1 MSTLHEE
8 LTGGKDSD
16 LEEKEAVPKEPKKP
30 VDSESRVDV
39 KPNKLPTS
47 HTSESLNESQ
57 AKTGTGTPSLVS
69 SGYGSQAASSS
80 NLSSEDSI
88 SLKSISVDETPETEA
103 GKVNLQS
110 VLSPPDV
117 SVSSISPGEET
128 DHTMTETT
136 PSSTNI
142 TPSHS
147 VELRLTQPA
156 QQESQVVRR
165 NLNNPSEAKISQRLS
180 CPSNLLLHCEPGD
193 QEPVFRSCRRSEPDI
208 NQNSERNSKNEESS
222 LPDWM
227 VVGESVQVRPS
238 NLSGLIRFVGSTDF
252 APGTWIGI
260 ELDTSQGKNNGTVG
274 GVQYFDCPHKRG
286 MFVRA
291 KNIKLDK
298 KGRDVHLRRRL
309 KENECH
315 QRPCSKYKSRTNI
328 K

>member
-1 MSTLHEE
+1 MSTLHE
-8 LTGGKDSD
+8 DSD
-16 LEEKEAVPKEPKKP
+16 LEERDPVSKETKKP
-30 VDSESRVDV
+30 VDCEPRVDV
-39 KPNKLPTS
+39 KQNKLPTS
-47 HTSESLNESQ
+47 QTSESLNESQ

-88 SLKSISVDETPETEA
+88 SIKSISVDETPETEA
-103 GKVNLQS
+103 GKVNIQS

-117 SVSSISPGEET
+117 SVTSISPGEET

-142 TPSHS
+142 TPSQS
-147 VELRLTQPA
+147 VELTETPDC
-156 QQESQVVRR
+156 QQEPQVVRR
-165 NLNNPSEAKISQRLS
+165 NCKTRSVGKISQRLS
-180 CPSNLLLHCEPGD
+180 CPSNLLLHSDQAD
-193 QEPVFRSCRRSEPDI
+193 QEPPVFHSCRRSEPDI
-208 NQNSERNSKNEESS
+208 NQNSERNSKNE
-222 LPDWM
+222 DWM

-238 NLSGLIRFVGSTDF
+238 NLSGVIRFVGSTDF

-274 GVQYFDCPHKRG
+274 GVQYFDCPLKRG
-286 MFVRA
+286 MFVRP

-309 KENECH
+309 KESECQ

>member
-8 LTGGKDSD
+8 LNGGKDSD
-16 LEEKEAVPKEPKKP
+16 PEEKEVVSKEPKKP
-30 VDSESRVDV
+30 ADCEPRVDV

-47 HTSESLNESQ
+47 HTSESLNENQ

-88 SLKSISVDETPETEA
+88 SIKSISVDETPETEA

-142 TPSHS
+142 TPSQS
-147 VELRLTQPA
+147 VELANTQQS
-156 QQESQVVRR
+156 QQECEVVRR
-165 NLNNPSEAKISQRLS
+165 NLKNNREEKISQRLS
-180 CPSNLLLHCEPGD
+180 CPSNLLLHCEPAD
-193 QEPVFRSCRRSEPDI
+193 KEPEVFRSCRRSEPDI
-208 NQNSERNSKNEESS
+208 NQNSENTENS

-260 ELDTSQGKNNGTVG
+260 ELDTSQGRNNGAVG

-286 MFVRA
+286 MFVRP

>member
-1 MSTLHEE
+1 MSTLHE
-8 LTGGKDSD
+8 DSD
-16 LEEKEAVPKEPKKP
+16 LEEKDPISKETKKP
-30 VDSESRVDV
+30 VDCEPRVDV
-39 KPNKLPTS
+39 KQNKLPTS

-88 SLKSISVDETPETEA
+88 SIKSISVDETPETEA

-117 SVSSISPGEET
+117 SVTSISPGEET

-147 VELRLTQPA
+147 VELTETEDC
-156 QQESQVVRR
+156 QQELQVVRR
-165 NLNNPSEAKISQRLS
+165 NCKTRSVGKISQRLS
-180 CPSNLLLHCEPGD
+180 CPSNLLLQSDQAD
-193 QEPVFRSCRRSEPDI
+193 QEPPVFRSCRRSEPDI
-208 NQNSERNSKNEESS
+208 NQNSERNSKNE
-222 LPDWM
+222 DWM

-238 NLSGLIRFVGSTDF
+238 NLTGVIRFVGSTDF

-260 ELDTSQGKNNGTVG
+260 ELDTSQGKNNGTVA

-286 MFVRA
+286 MFVRP

-298 KGRDVHLRRRL
+298 KGREVHLRRRL
-309 KENECH
+309 KENECQ
-315 QRPCSKYKSRTNI
+315 QRPCSKYRSRTNI

>member
-1 MSTLHEE
+1 MSTLHE
-8 LTGGKDSD
+8 DSD
-16 LEEKEAVPKEPKKP
+16 LEERDPVSKESKKP
-30 VDSESRVDV
+30 VDCEPRVDV
-39 KPNKLPTS
+39 KQNKLPTS

-57 AKTGTGTPSLVS
+57 AKAGTGTPSLVS

-88 SLKSISVDETPETEA
+88 SIKSISVDETPEAEA
-103 GKVNLQS
+103 GKVNMQS

-117 SVSSISPGEET
+117 SVTSISPGEET

-142 TPSHS
+142 TPSQS
-147 VELRLTQPA
+147 VELTETQDC
-156 QQESQVVRR
+156 QQDPPVVRR
-165 NLNNPSEAKISQRLS
+165 NCKTSRAGKISQRLS
-180 CPSNLLLHCEPGD
+180 CPSNLLLHSDQAD
-193 QEPVFRSCRRSEPDI
+193 QEPPVFRSCRRSEPDI
-208 NQNSERNSKNEESS
+208 NQNSERNSKNE
-222 LPDWM
+222 DWM

-238 NLSGLIRFVGSTDF
+238 NLSGIIRFVGSTDF

-260 ELDTSQGKNNGTVG
+260 ELDTSQGKNNGTVA

-286 MFVRA
+286 MFVRP

-309 KENECH
+309 KENEC
-315 QRPCSKYKSRTNI
+315 QGRACSKYKSRTNV

>member
-1 MSTLHEE
+1 MSTLHE
-8 LTGGKDSD
+8 DSD
-16 LEEKEAVPKEPKKP
+16 LEEKDPISKDTKKP
-30 VDSESRVDV
+30 VDCEPRVDV

-47 HTSESLNESQ
+47 HTSESLNENQ

-88 SLKSISVDETPETEA
+88 SIKSISVDETPETEA

-142 TPSHS
+142 TPSQS
-147 VELRLTQPA
+147 VELTETEDC
-156 QQESQVVRR
+156 QEDCQVVRR
-165 NLNNPSEAKISQRLS
+165 SCKTRSVGKISQRLS
-180 CPSNLLLHCEPGD
+180 CPSNLLLHSDQAEQEP
-193 QEPVFRSCRRSEPDI
+193 PVFRSCRRSEPDI
-208 NQNSERNSKNEESS
+208 NQNSERNSKNE
-222 LPDWM
+222 DWM

-238 NLSGLIRFVGSTDF
+238 NLSGIIRFVGSTDF

-260 ELDTSQGKNNGTVG
+260 ELDTSQGRNNGTVA

-286 MFVRA
+286 MFVRP

-309 KENECH
+309 KENECQ